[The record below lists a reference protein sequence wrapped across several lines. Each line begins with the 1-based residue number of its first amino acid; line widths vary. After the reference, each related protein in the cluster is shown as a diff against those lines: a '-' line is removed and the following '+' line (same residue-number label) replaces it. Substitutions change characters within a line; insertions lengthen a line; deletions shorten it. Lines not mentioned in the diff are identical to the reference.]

1 MVRVRRILRHVQ
13 VEQAKLRRCCHHDRS
28 HVIRRGEN
36 CLVVRSDNLRGA
48 RNYCGKCARPILK
61 LAWLELKAMAQAF
74 AEIATD
80 RSVKDPETSC
90 KARGRKI
97 GREDKMQVKEEK
109 LGS

>member
-36 CLVVRSDNLRGA
+36 CLVVRNDSLRGT
-48 RNYCGKCARPILK
+48 RNYCRKCARPILK

-74 AEIATD
+74 AEIPVKSSESTQTENATEPIQTE
-80 RSVKDPETSC
+80 R
-90 KARGRKI
+90 
-97 GREDKMQVKEEK
+97 
-109 LGS
+109 